1 MFKCFLLSFVL
12 RKNNPRSDRGEKKRD
27 AVGHIPLE
35 ISGSILPPE

>member
-12 RKNNPRSDRGEKKRD
+12 RKTIRDAIGAKKKRD

-35 ISGSILPPE
+35 ISGSILSPE